1 MKYLRLDVKNS
12 LLIWLVSG
20 VLTTSALVACGGG
33 SSGGSNI
40 PAGGGASTGG
50 VSGVTDGSAASGA
63 SPSTAAAIEVGLPVY
78 DVKGYAKCG
87 SENGKDITLAVDT
100 HLAYGLIERNSL
112 VYLFNQKKGQ
122 VIKPM
127 TETFGGDPLPS
138 VGKLVYC
145 KPIGKDNND
154 VAVFEASLAAVRM
167 HLESK
172 DAKAVLSPEGLQLH
186 TNRLKQTMYAVAE
199 SEAALLQAFDVIT
212 AYEKMRGGPFFAN
225 KETKNGFPNENYS
238 DSGRDIDRTVLTI
251 QQGIHDTAF
260 TPANFVKYK
269 SVLAGRKFNSHEW
282 FPGKIKNNVR
292 ADSSKTYSVRI
303 NATVDK
309 DLDIRSAFSQT
320 GAKRPTGFY
329 LAAGDVAKVT
339 VPSTMV
345 GKGFVILVGA
355 NQQDK
360 TMKSTIAR
368 PFRVANKFPIVSTVT
383 EIANPNGGGI
393 YIDVPYLATA
403 GKDVVIEIQNA
414 VPAPFFSSI
423 AFNETTLQQWKDVQ
437 RNNPAPWADF
447 VSEKF
452 MMTLPT
458 AWIYN
463 YADPV
468 SLMKDWDNRMDI
480 VSDYVGRSKVRNNQ
494 ILYLTVDTSLLGNA
508 FGIGYPT
515 GNNTY
520 EPGQP
525 TDGNSK
531 NWYLRTDKDFSE
543 VEFHELGHAQ
553 LFSDFPGEGEAS
565 INILSVAV
573 SNKLYGVE
581 IDKALSKSMN
591 NTPQLIGRDQAAVG
605 WMVRQNFRDGKA
617 MGIGNNGD
625 AHEVMYVQRG
635 YAKYVE
641 IAALFGWDKLE
652 KFYAEEN
659 RVFRKEAVAAG
670 AGLESVDSRILRMSI
685 AAGVDL
691 TPLIHFWG
699 VQPVKADALSSAIA
713 AAGLKPSALIYDRL
727 ARYEAMIPMT
737 NAAFQA
743 HAVEV
748 LNKPAATLKL
758 NGDNNNTYGE
768 GWYKLWIDKYGPAEG
783 QAAKSAFANML
794 TRYFPKGRPA

>member
-1 MKYLRLDVKNS
+1 MKILNLARRNS
-12 LLIWLVSG
+12 LIVFFAGSALAVS
-20 VLTTSALVACGGG
+20 VLVACGGSSGAG
-33 SSGGSNI
+33 SNIASTSGGAISDGTGSGLTSGSDASGGS
-40 PAGGGASTGG
+40 S
-50 VSGVTDGSAASGA
+50 
-63 SPSTAAAIEVGLPVY
+63 STAAPVEAGLPNY
-78 DVKGYAKCG
+78 DLKGYAQCG
-87 SENGKDITLAVDT
+87 SEFGKDITLTADT
-100 HLAYGLIERNSL
+100 HLAYGLIERNAL

-122 VIKPM
+122 IIKPM

-145 KPIGKDNND
+145 KPVIKDNND
-154 VAVFEASLAAVRM
+154 AAVFEASVAAIKL
-167 HLESK
+167 HLEGK
-172 DAKAVLSPEGLQLH
+172 DAKAVLSSEQLQLH
-186 TNRLKQTMYAVAE
+186 SNRLKQTMYAVAE
-199 SEAALLQAFDVIT
+199 SETALLQAFDVIT
-212 AYEKMRGGPFFAN
+212 AYEKMRGGAFFAN
-225 KETKNGFPNENYS
+225 KETKKGFPNENYG
-238 DSGRDIDRTVLTI
+238 DNGRDIDRTVLTV
-251 QQGIHDTAF
+251 QQGIHDIAY
-260 TPANFVKYK
+260 TPTNFIKFR
-269 SVLAGRKFNSHEW
+269 SVLAGKKFNSHEW
-282 FPGKIKNNVR
+282 FPGKIRNDVR
-292 ADSSKTYSVRI
+292 ADASKTYNVKI
-303 NATVDK
+303 NATMEK
-309 DLDIRSAFSQT
+309 DLDIRTAFSQT
-320 GAKRPTGFY
+320 TARRPTGFY

-339 VPSTMV
+339 VPMSMV
-345 GKGFVILVGA
+345 SKGFVIQVGA
-355 NQQDK
+355 NPHDK
-360 TMKSTIAR
+360 TMKSKIMR
-368 PFRVANKFPIVSTVT
+368 PFRVTTKFPISSAIT

-393 YIDVPYLATA
+393 YIDVPYLAAA
-403 GKDVVIEIQNA
+403 GKDVTIDIQNV
-414 VPAPFFSSI
+414 VPAPLF
-423 AFNETTLQQWKDVQ
+423 AKTALNETTLQQWKDTQ

-447 VSEKF
+447 VTDKF

-458 AWIYN
+458 SWIYN

-468 SLMKDWDNRMDI
+468 SLMKDWDNRMDV

-494 ILYLTVDTSLLGNA
+494 ILYLTVDTDLLGNA

-520 EPGQP
+520 DPGQS
-525 TDGNSK
+525 TDGNNK
-531 NWYLRTDKDFSE
+531 NWYLRADKDFSE

-553 LFSDFPGEGEAS
+553 LFSNFPGEGEAA
-565 INILSVAV
+565 INMLTVAV
-573 SNKLYGVE
+573 SNKLYGVD
-581 IDKALSKSMN
+581 IDRALSKSMN
-591 NTPQLIGRDQAAVG
+591 NTDQLIGRDQAAVG

-617 MGIGNNGD
+617 MGISREIQ
-625 AHEVMYVQRG
+625 EVMYVQRG

-652 KFYAEEN
+652 RFYAEEN
-659 RVFRKEAVAAG
+659 RVFRKEAAVAG
-670 AGLESVDSRILRMSI
+670 VGLESVDSQILRMSI

-699 VQPVKADALSSAIA
+699 VQPVKADALSLAVA

-748 LNKPAATLKL
+748 LNKPASALKL